1 MSGAQAYQERRI
13 LERQIQDLERQLLRL
28 TSYNDPDA
36 LEPVS
41 EPDDAID
48 I

>member
-28 TSYNDPDA
+28 TAYNDSDG
-36 LEPVS
+36 LELVS
-41 EPDDAID
+41 ETDDAID